1 MSNVKAMGL
10 HIEGVLFDENGTK
23 FTYEDF
29 IKLIESNGIEFCGQ
43 TCIVTDE
50 GELLDGTGIMFTK
63 DKPIKFNQKE
73 EFREV
78 TNYEP
83 VELSREGY
91 FNEDD

>member
-10 HIEGVLFDENGTK
+10 HIEGVLFNENGTR

-29 IKLIESNGIEFCGQ
+29 IKLIESNGIEFCGL
-43 TCIVTDE
+43 TCAVTDE
-50 GELLDGTGIMFTK
+50 GEFLDETGKKFAK

-73 EFREV
+73 EFYEV

-83 VELSREGY
+83 VELSK
-91 FNEDD
+91 